1 MKIGVSSQNFKTIT
15 GHAGKGRR
23 FIVYDVAGDGTVTE
37 EDRLDL
43 PKTMSIHETLESS
56 PHPLDELDVLITGSA
71 GDGFL
76 RKMHDRGVEVVMTSA
91 SDPLLAVMSFA
102 AGEVLPPAELDHDD
116 HDHDHGHDHHQHA
129 GGGGCCGGGGHH
141 HHHEHSHSHAAA
153 PQYYLSD
160 EPAGG
165 GCCGGG
171 GHHHEPRPA
180 PAPKR
185 GGGGGC
191 GCGH

>member
-1 MKIGVSSQNFKTIT
+1 MKIGVSSQNFTTIT

-23 FIVYDVAGDGTVTE
+23 FIVYDVASDGTVSE

-43 PKTMSIHETLESS
+43 PKTMSIHETLDSS

-71 GDGFL
+71 GEGFL
-76 RKMHDRGVEVVMTSA
+76 RKMHDRGVDVVMTAA

-102 AGEVLPPAELDHDD
+102 AGEELPPAELVHDD
-116 HDHDHGHDHHQHA
+116 HDHDHDHGHSHA
-129 GGGGCCGGGGHH
+129 GGGGCCGGGGHAH
-141 HHHEHSHSHAAA
+141 RHDHGHAAA
-153 PQYYLSD
+153 PQYDLN
-160 EPAGG
+160 EAAAGG

-171 GHHHEPRPA
+171 GHHHHDHGHSHA

-191 GCGH
+191 CGGH